1 MDPDRYCLDEA
12 APPGSSLY
20 YATLFVGARA
30 RAALVAIHAF
40 RHVLLDVVE
49 TIADANV
56 RGSKLGWW
64 SGEIMEARDGRAR
77 HPVSV
82 AITRHCG
89 AGLWFRSE
97 VLTMLSAVARVSAD
111 DGFTSAAARD
121 DFCNDVGAGTA
132 KLCLAAVPSADDGK
146 PPDAMWRL
154 GAALE
159 DAALAIAPSM
169 RSGLARIPGGVS
181 DSGDWPD
188 RNRPGAGPDRIA
200 EERARAHRALADA
213 VRGIPRRGGAT
224 TLLYRGLSCIQLAA
238 LAGALRKPSRK
249 APLAASISP
258 LRKLWIAWRVS
269 HGAGPVDR

>member
-1 MDPDRYCLDEA
+1 MDPDRHCLDEA

-40 RHVLLDVVE
+40 RHVLLDLVE

-56 RGSKLGWW
+56 RAPKLDWW

-82 AITRHCG
+82 AVTRHCG
-89 AGLWFRSE
+89 TRLWFRPE
-97 VLTMLSAVARVSAD
+97 VLTMFSAVARVSAD
-111 DGFTSAAARD
+111 GGFVSAAARD
-121 DFCNDVGAGTA
+121 QFCNDVGAGTA
-132 KLCLAAVPSADDGK
+132 KLCLAAVPSAHDGE
-146 PPDAMWRL
+146 PPDAMCRL

-159 DAALAIAPSM
+159 VAALAAAPSM
-169 RSGLARIPGGVS
+169 RSGLARIPGGTS
-181 DSGDWPD
+181 ESGDRPD
-188 RNRPGAGPDRIA
+188 QGCVSAGPERIA

-213 VRGIPRRGGAT
+213 VRSIPRRGGAT
-224 TLLYRGLSCIQLAA
+224 TLVYRGLSSIQLAA
-238 LAGALRKPSRK
+238 LAQALRKPSRK

-269 HGAGPVDR
+269 HGAGPVDW